1 MDVTKIYWK
10 KKTIHVSCRGGRFAL
25 KQRDV
30 SCMVMV
36 TVVNSWFELR
46 NVPCSRLF
54 LALFSLFPAVF
65 RPVFPVPGCFRT
77 NVPCSRLFFS
87 QCSLFP
93 AVFDH
98 VPCSRL
104 FFSQCSLFPAVLGP
118 MFPVPGNPFLSP
130 VYKKIELK
138 FVRKTKNLS
147 QVLKIYISKYTLRRR
162 NYPVNIIVLFY
173 CVHHDYKVSL
183 DGIPG
188 FCMLIRFPPP
198 TFRNSD
204 KEFKKIFKKVFLLK
218 FSLIF
223 EPKKKS

>member
-93 AVFDH
+93 AV
-98 VPCSRL
+98 
-104 FFSQCSLFPAVLGP
+104 LGP

-130 VYKKIELK
+130 VYKKVDLK
-138 FVRKTKNLS
+138 FVRKTKKLS
-147 QVLKIYISKYTLRRR
+147 QVLKICISKYTLRRR

-204 KEFKKIFKKVFLLK
+204 KEFKKIFKKVFVLK

-223 EPKKKS
+223 EPKK